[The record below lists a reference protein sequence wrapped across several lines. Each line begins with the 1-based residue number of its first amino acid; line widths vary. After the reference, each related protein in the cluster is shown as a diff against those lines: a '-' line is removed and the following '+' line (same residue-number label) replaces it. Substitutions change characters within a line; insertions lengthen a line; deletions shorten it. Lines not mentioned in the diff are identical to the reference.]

1 MGVGAVMCWARLTC
15 FYPHAK
21 SGVFQSSLSILSL
34 YSATCLTSFCP
45 NISGLNVWVLFSY
58 SWSWKFIETSR
69 CCEMPAAQAFLLGS
83 FLFSVN

>member
-58 SWSWKFIETSR
+58 SWSWKFIETGAVKCQQLR
-69 CCEMPAAQAFLLGS
+69 PFYWEAFC
-83 FLFSVN
+83 FL